1 MKTNSPH
8 SSETA
13 DVEIRPNSKYSF
25 CEYQQHWP
33 NEYQTAA
40 REIESVLKDALIE
53 IHHIGSTSVPGLAA
67 KPIIDIL
74 PIVSDLNRID
84 QLNPLFENIGYRPW
98 GEMGLAGRRYFTKD
112 KNEYRTHNVH
122 LYQQGNPAI
131 LRHLAFCAYLREH
144 QPVMQ
149 EYAKLKQ
156 QVYSS
161 HPSDVDAYN
170 NGKNDWIKKVEATAL
185 AWYVNDR
192 RPD

>member
-1 MKTNSPH
+1 MNTNLSN

-13 DVEIRPNSKYSF
+13 DVEIRPHSKYSF
-25 CEYQQHWP
+25 CEYQQQWP
-33 NEYQTAA
+33 GEYQRAA
-40 REIESVLKDALIE
+40 SEIQSVLKDELIE

-74 PIVSDLNRID
+74 PIVSDINRID
-84 QLNPLFENIGYRPW
+84 QLNPLFENIGFRAW

-112 KNEYRTHNVH
+112 KNEYRTHNIH

-149 EYAKLKQ
+149 EYAELKQ
-156 QVYSS
+156 RVYSL
-161 HPSDVDAYN
+161 HDSDVDAYN
-170 NGKNDWIKKVEATAL
+170 NGKNDWIKKVEAIAL
-185 AWYVNDR
+185 TWYISNH
-192 RPD
+192 RPV